1 MTPHRFRAPLVVT
14 ALAAVSAL
22 SRLVVAQTAPPP
34 EDEPLPPA
42 FGRPPTPSAV
52 TPPPPATPAPA
63 PAPAPSTAAAVE
75 TSASPPMPSPARD
88 TANPD
93 SYLPSLTGQIGLY
106 HLSTAEVGPVGHVR
120 FSLHGQYFQAKRFLV
135 QGFDGM
141 GDVNTRLAGT
151 FNFGFTPHE
160 SIELF
165 GAILTSSNR
174 NERAPEPDRRDPE
187 LIKSFG
193 DLILGG
199 KAIVP
204 VRRGFT
210 AGAELGFRF
219 LSSISDL
226 SISPSST
233 SLWIGPVATVD
244 FRPLTGAPIR
254 VHANANFYLDN
265 SANLYDFA
273 NTSIYTREVA
283 MFAYGIAASR
293 LRFGLGVDAP
303 LERLTAPVPLQPF
316 VAYHAEVVT
325 ASADPAFAGITGDTG
340 NRDQHWL
347 TFGLRARV
355 YRGLTLDAGVDIG
368 LRSVGYEYGPP
379 LPPYDVIFGV
389 SYPLDVAAFSKPTV
403 VTRTIEKVPPP
414 TMGTVVGTVKNK
426 ADGKPVS
433 EAVVSFV
440 GQPRARVAT
449 DPDGTF
455 QSVPLPP
462 GPAEVAVSAAGF
474 EPATGKAT
482 VVAGS
487 SATVEVALVAK
498 ISNGNVR
505 GKVVDRSGKGV
516 AASLR
521 FIGATTFESRADGA
535 GAFSAALPA
544 GPYRVVV
551 DASGFPS
558 KEVPL
563 DIVAGQDRQ
572 LEVTMRAA
580 NPDVTLTPQAIVLR
594 VPIRFKPGAPKL
606 APGIKAELDGV
617 VDLMAEHP
625 EIKTVRVEA
634 HWSGAGRKAK
644 GNGKGTKG
652 GVDANKQLTERQAKA
667 IRDYLISKG
676 APAERIEAVG
686 VGGDAP
692 LVPNIGPGNQ
702 AKNRRVEL
710 VVVR

>member
-1 MTPHRFRAPLVVT
+1 M
-14 ALAAVSAL
+14 L
-22 SRLVVAQTAPPP
+22 SRLVLAQAAPP

-42 FGRPPTPSAV
+42 FAPPPPPSAV
-52 TPPPPATPAPA
+52 TPPPPAAP
-63 PAPAPSTAAAVE
+63 PPAPSPTSSTDGTLEA
-75 TSASPPMPSPARD
+75 SASPPIPAPTRPLE
-88 TANPD
+88 NPD
-93 SYLPSLTGQIGLY
+93 LYLPSLTGQIGIY
-106 HLSTAEVGPVGHVR
+106 HLSTAEVGPVGHLR
-120 FSLHGQYFQAKRFLV
+120 FSLHGEYFQAKRFLV
-135 QGFDGM
+135 EGTDRM

-199 KAIVP
+199 KAVVP

-210 AGAELGFRF
+210 AGAELGLKF

-226 SISPSST
+226 SLSPSST
-233 SLWIGPVATVD
+233 SLWIGPVASVD
-244 FRPLTGAPIR
+244 FRALTGAPVR

-265 SANLYDFA
+265 SSNLYDFA
-273 NTSIYTREVA
+273 NTTIATREVA
-283 MFAYGIAASR
+283 TFAYGIAASR
-293 LRFGLGVDAP
+293 LRFGVGVDAP

-325 ASADPAFAGITGDTG
+325 ASPDPAFAGIPNDLR

-355 YRGLTLDAGVDIG
+355 YRGITLDAGVDVG
-368 LRSVGYEYGPP
+368 LRSVGYEFGPP
-379 LPPYDVIFGV
+379 LSPYNLLFGV
-389 SYPLDVAAFSKPTV
+389 SYPLDVAAFSRPVV
-403 VTRTIEKVPPP
+403 VTRTVEKVPPP
-414 TMGTVVGTVKNK
+414 SMGTIVGTVKNK
-426 ADGKPVS
+426 ADGKPVA

-449 DPDGTF
+449 DPDGSF

-462 GPAEVAVSAAGF
+462 GPAEVAVTASGF

-487 SATVEVALVAK
+487 SATVEVALVAR

-505 GKVVDRSGKGV
+505 GKVSDRAGKGV
-516 AASLR
+516 AAALR
-521 FIGATTFESRADGA
+521 FIGTTTFESRADGT

-551 DASGFPS
+551 DVSGFPS

-572 LEVTMRAA
+572 LDVTVRPA

-594 VPIRFKPGAPKL
+594 VPIRFKAGAPKL

-617 VDLMAEHP
+617 VDLLAEHP
-625 EIKTVRVEA
+625 EIKTLRIEA
-634 HWSGAGRKAK
+634 HWSGAGGRSKK
-644 GNGKGTKG
+644 KG
-652 GVDANKQLTERQAKA
+652 GANSSKQLTDRQAKA
-667 IRDYLISKG
+667 IRDYLIAKG
-676 APAERIEAVG
+676 ASGDRIEAVG
-686 VGGDAP
+686 VGGEAP

>member
-1 MTPHRFRAPLVVT
+1 MTPSSFRAPVVLI

-22 SRLVVAQTAPPP
+22 SRLVLAQQAPAP

-42 FGRPPTPSAV
+42 FGQPPTPPAVAPPPPAAPSPAPTPFTGATVETSVSPPTPPTPSP
-52 TPPPPATPAPA
+52 TKE
-63 PAPAPSTAAAVE
+63 TA
-75 TSASPPMPSPARD
+75 S
-88 TANPD
+88 PD
-93 SYLPSLTGQIGLY
+93 SYLPSLTGQIGFY

-120 FSLHGQYFQAKRFLV
+120 FSLHGQYFQARRFLV
-135 QGFDGM
+135 EGLDRM
-141 GDVNTRLAGT
+141 GDLNTRLAGT

-199 KAIVP
+199 KAVVP

-226 SISPSST
+226 SLSPSST
-233 SLWIGPVATVD
+233 SLWIGPVASVD
-244 FRPLTGAPIR
+244 FRELTGAPVR

-265 SANLYDFA
+265 SSNLYDFA
-273 NTSIYTREVA
+273 NTSRATREVA

-303 LERLTAPVPLQPF
+303 LERLTAPIPLQPF

-325 ASADPAFAGITGDTG
+325 ASPDRAFAGIPNDLR

-355 YRGLTLDAGVDIG
+355 YRGLTLDAGVDVG

-379 LPPYDVIFGV
+379 VAPYDVIFGV
-389 SYPLDVAAFSKPTV
+389 SYPLDVAALSRPVV
-403 VTRTIEKVPPP
+403 VTRTVDKVPAP
-414 TMGTVVGTVKNK
+414 TMGTIVGTVKNK

-449 DPDGTF
+449 DPDGSF

-462 GPAEVAVSAAGF
+462 GPAEVAVTAAGF

-498 ISNGNVR
+498 VSNGNVR
-505 GKVVDRSGKGV
+505 GKVTDRAGKGM
-516 AASLR
+516 AATLR
-521 FIGATTFESRADGA
+521 FIGATTFEARADGT

-551 DASGFPS
+551 DVSGLSS

-572 LEVTMRAA
+572 LDVTMRAA

-617 VDLMAEHP
+617 ADLLAEHP
-625 EIKTVRVEA
+625 EIKMLRVEA
-634 HWSGAGRKAK
+634 HWSGAGRK
-644 GNGKGTKG
+644 GRGKGAQG
-652 GVDANKQLTERQAKA
+652 ADASQLLTVRQAKA

-676 APAERIEAVG
+676 APAERIEAAG
-686 VGGDAP
+686 VGGDVP